1 MVGLDVY
8 IGINTPKLSVP
19 ENIQVRLN
27 VRHIFIY
34 YGSVLGPILFSLKM
48 STLILF
54 FNYKQTSIEIIN
66 FSIFPLKDFT
76 IKLIKSIFFDRNNI
90 MNKITPVSRRL
101 DIVCIII

>member
-48 STLILF
+48 STLIWV
-54 FNYKQTSIEIIN
+54 I
-66 FSIFPLKDFT
+66 PT
-76 IKLIKSIFFDRNNI
+76 ILLVIPTLI
-90 MNKITPVSRRL
+90 
-101 DIVCIII
+101 

>member
-27 VRHIFIY
+27 VRHLFIY

-48 STLILF
+48 STLIWVIPTIFLVIQCT
-54 FNYKQTSIEIIN
+54 NIN
-66 FSIFPLKDFT
+66 LGNSNFILCYQ
-76 IKLIKSIFFDRNNI
+76 L
-90 MNKITPVSRRL
+90 
-101 DIVCIII
+101 